1 MSAPRPAIMSAN
13 VEHISLL
20 TPAHLWA
27 LTWRETAMSRQKM
40 RARSGREA
48 DANSERSIRTF
59 ALPRRSCGAASASR
73 PLTPT
78 RWLARSLWR
87 HLGLP
92 IGPGGRFL
100 AGTAWNR
107 SRNHQPLEITGHSSR
122 FQRFHAQASRDARA
136 PVCAAARAYTRGEIR
151 GTVEPEGLIYLN
163 QVDRGSREGSKR
175 FQLGTVEGA
184 AGEGLQF
191 QRLGNIL
198 AGGNAAQ
205 LHAGLADRPIWG
217 LLMPRAGESFRV
229 FGVAG
234 ALDRVDLVEIQRV
247 GRNGGILR
255 FSGRG
260 VGHVGRAM
268 LEGEAQGLGIAPLFR
283 CRRQPVRLQRVDQ
296 ERAPLGRSG
305 RHPPLPPLRR
315 ARALAPRRATV
326 SEFGSAILNSG
337 QGTADRRL
345 ANVEAGSTGRGGGAR
360 RHQRGNRA
368 TGRGERAFLEGSALR
383 RAGQASGR
391 RARVN

>member
-1 MSAPRPAIMSAN
+1 MSAPRPAIMFSN

-20 TPAHLWA
+20 TPAHSWA
-27 LTWRETAMSRQKM
+27 LTWRQTAMSRQKT

-48 DANSERSIRTF
+48 DANSERSTRTF
-59 ALPRRSCGAASASR
+59 ALPRRLCGAASASR

-78 RWLARSLWR
+78 RWLAKSLLR

-107 SRNHQPLEITGHSSR
+107 SRNQQPLEITSQSSR
-122 FQRFHAQASRDARA
+122 FQRFRAQASRDARA
-136 PVCAAARAYTRGEIR
+136 PVCVAARAYTRGEIL
-151 GTVEPEGLIYLN
+151 GTVEPHELLYLN
-163 QVDRGSREGSKR
+163 QIDRGSREGSQR
-175 FQLGTVEGA
+175 FQLGTAEGA
-184 AGEGLQF
+184 AGEAVRF
-191 QRLGNIL
+191 QRVGNIL

-205 LHAGLADRPIWG
+205 LRAGLADRPIWG

-229 FGVAG
+229 FGVAAG
-234 ALDRVDLVEIQRV
+234 LDRVGLVEIQLV

-268 LEGEAQGLGIAPLFR
+268 LEGKAQGLGIAAVFR
-283 CRRQPVRLQRVDQ
+283 CRRQPVRLRRAGQ

-305 RHPPLPPLRR
+305 RHPPLPPLRG

-326 SEFGSAILNSG
+326 SEFGSSILNSG

-345 ANVEAGSTGRGGGAR
+345 ANVEAGGTGRGGGAR
-360 RHQRGNRA
+360 PHQRRNRA

-391 RARVN
+391 RGRVN